1 MEIDRWEKDEVGD
14 IRMQPLLGFS
24 ILIAEET
31 AIGLRLEHDGDSGDS
46 PSGALQLI
54 LTPAQASDL
63 GGMLQ
68 KAADRA
74 GEQTD
79 GRNPRNR

>member
-1 MEIDRWEKDEVGD
+1 MEIDRWEKDEAGD
-14 IRMQPLLGFS
+14 IRMLPLLGFS
-24 ILIAEET
+24 ILIAAET
-31 AIGLRLEHDGDSGDS
+31 AIGLRLEHDGDSEDS

-68 KAADRA
+68 KAAERV
-74 GEQTD
+74 GEQTV
-79 GRNPRNR
+79 RRIPS